1 MAEQAIENI
10 EEASGNPREFLM
22 DSLEY
27 LTFFVLLMMPVLALI
42 QKILFFFTKKFYVE
56 HLILTM
62 HNHAFLFVVVF
73 LMMIAGAVEDTN
85 VPVLSAIFDYAGIGL
100 FLWMIAYLFL
110 SLKRYFERGYFLT
123 GILFFTVTVIYAVA
137 AAIGLAIFASLFFIL

>member
-1 MAEQAIENI
+1 
-10 EEASGNPREFLM
+10 
-22 DSLEY
+22 
-27 LTFFVLLMMPVLALI
+27 
-42 QKILFFFTKKFYVE
+42 
-56 HLILTM
+56 
-62 HNHAFLFVVVF
+62 
-73 LMMIAGAVEDTN
+73 MMIAGAVEDTN